1 MFFGGVGSR
10 ERGLSVSDVVEISLS
25 LSCGL
30 KGVASSGCLQV
41 DFAGLRVFPRRRLRF
56 FCLDG
61 TLISVGSAL
70 SPFTELGAERKS
82 VCSSDSVLVSV
93 VDD

>member
-1 MFFGGVGSR
+1 MVK
-10 ERGLSVSDVVEISLS
+10 ISLS
-25 LSCGL
+25 LACGL

-41 DFAGLRVFPRRRLRF
+41 DFAGLRLFPRRRLRF

-61 TLISVGSAL
+61 TSISIGSAL
-70 SPFTELGAERKS
+70 SPFTELAAERKS
-82 VCSSDSVLVSV
+82 VSSSDSVLVSV